1 MLIPQELQLS
11 QNFLQDSQGAL
22 GPSGMGS
29 FIPFM
34 GKCCFRCIAYSG
46 GKTFHAASFGI
57 LESSLQ

>member
-1 MLIPQELQLS
+1 MKK
-11 QNFLQDSQGAL
+11 NFLQDSQGAL

>member
-1 MLIPQELQLS
+1 MKKTFCKIRRGHWVPLAWAASFLI
-11 QNFLQDSQGAL
+11 
-22 GPSGMGS
+22 
-29 FIPFM
+29 M

>member
-1 MLIPQELQLS
+1 MKKTFCKTRRGLG
-11 QNFLQDSQGAL
+11 FLWL
-22 GPSGMGS
+22 GS